1 MKRTWLTFHPCVS
14 HSCVWN
20 ALSPLCSLAPVERL
34 WLIFPKKKKKR
45 TPSCPGLFL
54 YCFFFFFFFIVGSMS
69 CHVALTIATKPNR
82 TVHITYFMYTN
93 SSYIHC
99 SVSVV
104 ISVSVVLR
112 RSIPL
117 TSPLFKETRSDS
129 WDMLSRCSPSGLSLL
144 CMFNN
149 TATWPSFSVSWIL
162 GSRNLNKAFN
172 ISLKPPPFFAS
183 VYYSELEQSFWQVL
197 SGIRPGLWMKML
209 LETLLIPSHSFGYQ
223 LHQSYQNRQQL
234 LLTEPYSNCAGSTV
248 ERGWLGALI
257 GN

>member
-1 MKRTWLTFHPCVS
+1 MLLAHYA
-14 HSCVWN
+14 VWH
-20 ALSPLCSLAPVERL
+20 LLKVDFSQ
-34 WLIFPKKKKKR
+34 KKEKKNTKFSR
-45 TPSCPGLFL
+45 IISIL
-54 YCFFFFFFFIVGSMS
+54 FFFPFSLWAP
-69 CHVALTIATKPNR
+69 CHVALTIATKPND

-104 ISVSVVLR
+104 ISFSMVLR
-112 RSIPL
+112 CSFPL

-172 ISLKPPPFFAS
+172 I
-183 VYYSELEQSFWQVL
+183 
-197 SGIRPGLWMKML
+197 
-209 LETLLIPSHSFGYQ
+209 
-223 LHQSYQNRQQL
+223 
-234 LLTEPYSNCAGSTV
+234 
-248 ERGWLGALI
+248 
-257 GN
+257 